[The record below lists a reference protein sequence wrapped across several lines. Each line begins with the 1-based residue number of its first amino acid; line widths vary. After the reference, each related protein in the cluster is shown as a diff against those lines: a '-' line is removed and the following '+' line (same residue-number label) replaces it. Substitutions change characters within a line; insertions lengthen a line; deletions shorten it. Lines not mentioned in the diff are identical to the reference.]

1 MYESDSKYEYPG
13 TNVLINHFNIKDPQ
27 KLSLIEGAI
36 TLNRLFRLENSPI
49 IGNFDLNH
57 LLKIHK
63 YIFLEIY
70 PFAGQIRDENIN
82 KGGFRFAE
90 FRYIESSAN
99 DLFKK
104 LKSEK
109 TLANLP
115 KEEFA
120 ERAAFYMA
128 EINVLHPFREGNGR
142 TTREFIRTLC
152 LKNGYNLEWE
162 KVDKQLVFSATVKS
176 IVDHKPLAEVI
187 NKCIKND
194 SPIPEYKK
202 MFSKNINKGLER

>member
-1 MYESDSKYEYPG
+1 MYDSDSKYEYPG

-27 KLSLIEGAI
+27 KLSLKEAGI

-57 LLKIHK
+57 LKKIHE
-63 YIFLEIY
+63 YVFSEIY
-70 PFAGQIRDENIN
+70 PFARKLRDENIM
-82 KGGFRFAE
+82 KGSFRFAE

-115 KEEFA
+115 KEELP
-120 ERAAFYMA
+120 ERAAFYMS

-142 TTREFIRTLC
+142 TTREFIINSDSSPTSR
-152 LKNGYNLEWE
+152 
-162 KVDKQLVFSATVKS
+162 S
-176 IVDHKPLAEVI
+176 EVSRWGM
-187 NKCIKND
+187 N
-194 SPIPEYKK
+194 
-202 MFSKNINKGLER
+202 R